1 MHMLKQPVLRPMA
14 AAIVGAGLLVA
25 GGQAM
30 ATTAADATIRNT
42 VTVSYAD
49 AGGNAQTPLLSSV
62 DVTVNLVRANPI
74 LNAPAD
80 QSTDAATDA
89 VYSYTITTAA
99 NGVATYNL
107 TTPLAQSAG
116 ISGSTATALP
126 ASVTLGATTVA
137 SAVSIA
143 AAGTTV
149 ITVPRDNTVDG
160 SINGLVVGDIVVIGG
175 QEFLIA
181 AIGADNVGPGTTT
194 ITVNGNGSVLNAA
207 VGALVAERKTFSL
220 TVDPGTVSDATVDQ
234 TITVTTT
241 ATDAIDGAYTSN
253 DVTVTTV
260 LSVGLTVQKLVRNS
274 TSGAAGTGTSVSY
287 GGNTYYPGG
296 ITGNPG
302 DVLEYLIVVTKS
314 ATTASATQVR
324 ISDPVPPFTTYV
336 ANSLRLD
343 NGSGLSVLND
353 SGADGDAGE
362 TDNNTIYIY
371 PGAGGSDGGAGAPGI
386 GDGVGGSLGASDVSY
401 ALFQVSIQ

>member
-80 QSTDAATDA
+80 QSTDSATNA

-116 ISGSTATALP
+116 ISGSTASALP

-143 AAGTTV
+143 AAGTT
-149 ITVPRDNTVDG
+149 
-160 SINGLVVGDIVVIGG
+160 
-175 QEFLIA
+175 
-181 AIGADNVGPGTTT
+181 
-194 ITVNGNGSVLNAA
+194 
-207 VGALVAERKTFSL
+207 
-220 TVDPGTVSDATVDQ
+220 
-234 TITVTTT
+234 
-241 ATDAIDGAYTSN
+241 
-253 DVTVTTV
+253 
-260 LSVGLTVQKLVRNS
+260 
-274 TSGAAGTGTSVSY
+274 
-287 GGNTYYPGG
+287 
-296 ITGNPG
+296 
-302 DVLEYLIVVTKS
+302 
-314 ATTASATQVR
+314 
-324 ISDPVPPFTTYV
+324 
-336 ANSLRLD
+336 
-343 NGSGLSVLND
+343 
-353 SGADGDAGE
+353 
-362 TDNNTIYIY
+362 
-371 PGAGGSDGGAGAPGI
+371 
-386 GDGVGGSLGASDVSY
+386 
-401 ALFQVSIQ
+401 